1 MKSFYFICFSL
12 IFVSLFS
19 CNNSFKKKSLNITT
33 ETQKQQETEAKAL
46 LGVKDL
52 KIEPVKIIKAGFNK
66 SNNLQEV
73 FYGLS
78 KDSIR
83 IVFTSDTPIGFLN
96 IVEERSGKVVKQF
109 RYIYQVDSVFEV
121 LYDNP
126 FTLNIEFIKDTYYDL
141 KIYKKSATIENN
153 RSVVNVVRDSVV
165 IRKKTNR
172 SIAAKKIGFIS
183 VFNEP
188 KKFIISKAMTISGE
202 SKIYVPI
209 ELPENVIEFIYT
221 LRISGQ
227 DKQDSEDG
235 KLFEAAKT
243 SERNIKPFGLSLWQ
257 SSSKSNSLTRE
268 VLNRLFPPKKDK
280 DYSLNVFFF
289 DKEKEIKKYL
299 NYSGKE
305 YASAFFYDIN
315 NSALSSQ
322 SRIGLIKKP
331 KTGYCYI
338 GLQSTSSWTNTYVWL
353 DVVAMY
359 EKNFNYEIRYRLK
372 KNKY

>member
-52 KIEPVKIIKAGFNK
+52 KFEPVKIIKAGFNK

-188 KKFIISKAMTISGE
+188 
-202 SKIYVPI
+202 V
-209 ELPENVIEFIYT
+209 
-221 LRISGQ
+221 
-227 DKQDSEDG
+227 
-235 KLFEAAKT
+235 
-243 SERNIKPFGLSLWQ
+243 
-257 SSSKSNSLTRE
+257 
-268 VLNRLFPPKKDK
+268 
-280 DYSLNVFFF
+280 
-289 DKEKEIKKYL
+289 
-299 NYSGKE
+299 
-305 YASAFFYDIN
+305 
-315 NSALSSQ
+315 
-322 SRIGLIKKP
+322 
-331 KTGYCYI
+331 
-338 GLQSTSSWTNTYVWL
+338 
-353 DVVAMY
+353 
-359 EKNFNYEIRYRLK
+359 
-372 KNKY
+372 

>member
-52 KIEPVKIIKAGFNK
+52 KFEPVKIIKAGFNK